1 MSTMS
6 SNNMGNRYYIA
17 ISPFGKEIV
26 TLDCVTH
33 ILKTWR
39 VILENK
45 VTPTNF
51 KCTLRD
57 DIGIKTDGINW
68 SLAISDADSDGNT
81 LIALS
86 CLKFNKLKKLNKV
99 INIVTENQNPP
110 NL

>member
-17 ISPFGKEIV
+17 ISPFGKEIA

-39 VILENK
+39 VILEDQ
-45 VTPTNF
+45 VTLVIPTNF
-51 KCTLRD
+51 RCTLRD

-86 CLKFNKLKKLNKV
+86 CLKFNKVNKV
-99 INIVTENQNPP
+99 INIV
-110 NL
+110 